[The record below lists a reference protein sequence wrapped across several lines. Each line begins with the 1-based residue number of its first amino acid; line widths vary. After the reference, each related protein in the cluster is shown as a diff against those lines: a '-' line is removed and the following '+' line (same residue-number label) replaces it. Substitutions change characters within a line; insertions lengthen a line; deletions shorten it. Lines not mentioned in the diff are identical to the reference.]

1 MKKRKII
8 EIDREKCNGCGACI
22 PDCPEGALQVIDG
35 KARLISDLFCDGLGA
50 CIKSCPMDAMQVI
63 EREAAPYDEKKVMER
78 IIQQGPNVIKAHLEH
93 LKGHR
98 ASAYLKTAV
107 EVLNEKGIVTG
118 VPSLSSQAPKGIA
131 NPLENIAEKTMPCG
145 CPGSRAVDMRSR
157 KTSPYSPG
165 LKQESELRQWPVQL
179 MLVSP
184 SAPYFADS
192 DLVVASDCAP
202 FAYANF
208 HSDFLKGKAVVI
220 GCPKLDDID
229 FYKEKLTDIL
239 KYNNIKSVTVAHMEV
254 PCCFGLYSAVESA
267 IRDSGKKIPL
277 SAKVISIQGEIKS
290 G

>member
-8 EIDREKCNGCGACI
+8 EIDEDKCNGCGLCI

-35 KARLISDLFCDGLGA
+35 KARLVSDLFCDGLGA
-50 CIKSCPMDAMQVI
+50 CIKSCPQDAMQVI
-63 EREAAPYDEKKVMER
+63 EREAQPYNEKKVMER
-78 IIQQGPNVIKAHLEH
+78 IIRQGPNVIKAHLEH
-93 LKGHR
+93 LKGHG
-98 ASAYLKTAV
+98 ASSYLKDAV
-107 EVLNEKGIVTG
+107 EVLKEKGI
-118 VPSLSSQAPKGIA
+118 S
-131 NPLENIAEKTMPCG
+131 NPLENIAEKTLPCG
-145 CPGSRAVDMRSR
+145 CPGSRAVDMRNR
-157 KTSPYSPG
+157 KSNAYAG
-165 LKQESELRQWPVQL
+165 KQESELRQWPVQL

-192 DLVVASDCAP
+192 DLVVAADCAP

-208 HSDFLKGKAVVI
+208 HSEFLRGKAVVI

-254 PCCFGLYSAVESA
+254 PCCFGLYSAVEQA

-277 SAKVISIQGEIKS
+277 AAKVISIQGEVK
-290 G
+290 

>member
-8 EIDREKCNGCGACI
+8 EIDEDKCNGCGICI

-35 KARLISDLFCDGLGA
+35 KARLVSDLFCDGLGA
-50 CIKSCPMDAMQVI
+50 CIKSCPHGAMRVV
-63 EREAAPYDEKKVMER
+63 EREAQPYNEKKVMER

-93 LKGHR
+93 LKEHG
-98 ASAYLKTAV
+98 ASSYLKDAI
-107 EVLNEKGIVTG
+107 EVLNVKGIVTG

-131 NPLENIAEKTMPCG
+131 NPLEKIAEKTMPCG
-145 CPGSRAVDMRSR
+145 CPGSRAVDMRNR
-157 KTSPYSPG
+157 KSNASAG
-165 LKQESELRQWPVQL
+165 KQESELRQWPVQL

-192 DLVVASDCAP
+192 DLVVAADCAP

-208 HSDFLKGKAVVI
+208 HSEFLRGKAVVI

-254 PCCFGLYSAVESA
+254 PCCFGLYSAVEQA
-267 IRDSGKKIPL
+267 VRDSGKKIPL
-277 SAKVISIQGEIKS
+277 AAKVISIQGEVK
-290 G
+290 